1 MTDIGNRQFI
11 HVSEWQSKDDAV
23 NVIGSIKWYE
33 MDWNDPAATDDGL
46 LTIEVN
52 KIDFSI
58 DYKAREWLLEINP
71 LAQSNSFVTDIYL
84 LALEVLRP

>member
-1 MTDIGNRQFI
+1 MTDIGNQQFI
-11 HVSEWQSKDDAV
+11 HVSESQSKDDAV

-33 MDWNDPAATDDGL
+33 MDWNDPATTDDGL

-58 DYKAREWLLEINP
+58 DYKVREWLLEINP
-71 LAQSNSFVTDIYL
+71 LAQSSSFVTDICL

>member
-1 MTDIGNRQFI
+1 MTDIGNQQFI
-11 HVSEWQSKDDAV
+11 HVSESQSKDDAV

-33 MDWNDPAATDDGL
+33 MDWNDPATTDDGF

-58 DYKAREWLLEINP
+58 DYKVREWLLEINP
-71 LAQSNSFVTDIYL
+71 LAQSSSFVTDIYL
-84 LALEVLRP
+84 LAL